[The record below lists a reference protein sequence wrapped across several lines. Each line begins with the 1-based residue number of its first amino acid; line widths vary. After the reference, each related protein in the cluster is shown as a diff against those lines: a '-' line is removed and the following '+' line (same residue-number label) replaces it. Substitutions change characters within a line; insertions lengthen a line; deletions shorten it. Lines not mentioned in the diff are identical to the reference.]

1 MLTFN
6 TLSQFKIALFVRAYF
21 LANNI
26 VYKTI

>member
-6 TLSQFKIALFVRAYF
+6 TSHQFKITLFVRAYF

-26 VYKTI
+26 VYKAI